1 MCTQLLIHAN
11 FISTVFKNPSNSL
24 ILQHK
29 ESNETILRFS
39 NTMSSSSQLYSVYS
53 FEVST
58 LCETISLEPWSRDTY
73 LQMLS
78 KTFRML
84 SSATEVVLKLGRLM
98 S

>member
-1 MCTQLLIHAN
+1 
-11 FISTVFKNPSNSL
+11 
-24 ILQHK
+24 
-29 ESNETILRFS
+29 
-39 NTMSSSSQLYSVYS
+39 MSSSSQLSVYS

>member
-1 MCTQLLIHAN
+1 
-11 FISTVFKNPSNSL
+11 
-24 ILQHK
+24 
-29 ESNETILRFS
+29 
-39 NTMSSSSQLYSVYS
+39 MSSSSQLYSVYS

-84 SSATEVVLKLGRLM
+84 SSATEVFLKLGRLRRPLM
-98 S
+98 DEQSFVHNI

>member
-1 MCTQLLIHAN
+1 
-11 FISTVFKNPSNSL
+11 
-24 ILQHK
+24 
-29 ESNETILRFS
+29 
-39 NTMSSSSQLYSVYS
+39 MSSSSQLYSVYS